1 MKDTSTRP
9 NIRRRWCPLWKI
21 DGYIFREF
29 ITKYTILLLVFI
41 ILFVLSDIYRDISDF
56 FDAKA
61 SWRDIVMYLAY
72 KMPGNI
78 RFILPISTLLG
89 CMWTMATFG
98 KNLEVTAMRAS
109 GISLFRCGWAI
120 FFMGLVISGVNIYL
134 NEKLV
139 PETSVKAER
148 LFDASA
154 DKRRY
159 VHSLLTYRSADG
171 ERRWLF
177 QMFAGG
183 TKYKN
188 VTLKTA
194 WNENIFSIISGGK
207 YGSAQYEKT
216 LQTILGEAR
225 YSKLADLPQAERQ
238 AKIAKLFLDRKLDFT
253 IPEAEYDYKNHCW
266 HFYNGTFVSYD
277 NNDETR
283 FKASSG
289 TTAMH
294 NEIKFS
300 KLTFP
305 ESAIAETP
313 QDIINS
319 IKEKDELSTPVIW
332 QVLKRNP
339 DMPERARCIY
349 ETVFFY
355 RIAFPWASFLA
366 VFLGIP
372 LAAKNERTGSML
384 AIISAIILIVI
395 YIVVAQLFLML
406 GKSGAVNPM
415 FAGLAPT
422 IAFIAAGAWRLIS
435 DRN

>member
-1 MKDTSTRP
+1 MKKRAADTVK
-9 NIRRRWCPLWKI
+9 RRWFPLWKI

-29 ITKYTILLLVFI
+29 MIKYTILLLVFI
-41 ILFVLSDIYRDISDF
+41 ILFVLSDIYRDIADF
-56 FDAKA
+56 FDAQA
-61 SWRDIVMYLAY
+61 GWRAIAMYLAY

-109 GISLFRCGWAI
+109 GISWFRCGFAI

-139 PETSVKAER
+139 PETSIKAER
-148 LFDASA
+148 LFDISA

-159 VHSLLTYRSADG
+159 VHSLLTFRSADG
-171 ERRWLF
+171 QRRWLF
-177 QMFAGG
+177 QLFAGG
-183 TKYKN
+183 SSYKN

-194 WNENIFSIISGGK
+194 WNENIFNIVSGGN
-207 YGSAQYEKT
+207 YGSEKYEKN
-216 LQTILGEAR
+216 LLAIVGQAR
-225 YSKLADLPQAERQ
+225 YSKLANVPEAERKKQ
-238 AKIAKLFLDRKLDFT
+238 IAKLLNGRKLDFT
-253 IPEAEYDYKNHCW
+253 IPEAEYDYKNNCW
-266 HFYNGTFVSYD
+266 HFYKGNFVSYD

-294 NEIKFS
+294 DEIKFDHL
-300 KLTFP
+300 KFP
-305 ESAIAETP
+305 AQTIAETP

-332 QVLKRNP
+332 QVLKRDPN
-339 DMPERARCIY
+339 MPRRARCIY

-384 AIISAIILIVI
+384 AIISAIVLIVV

-406 GKSGAVNPM
+406 GKAGAVNPIA
-415 FAGLAPT
+415 AGLAPT
-422 IAFIAAGAWRLIS
+422 IAFIVAGAWRLLS

>member
-1 MKDTSTRP
+1 MKNTSSAETK
-9 NIRRRWCPLWKI
+9 IRRRWFPLWKL
-21 DGYIFREF
+21 DGYIFKEF
-29 ITKYTILLLVFI
+29 MIKYSILLLVFV
-41 ILFVLSDIYRDISDF
+41 ILFVLSDVYRDIADF

-61 SWRDIVMYLAY
+61 DWRDILTYLVY
-72 KMPGNI
+72 KTPGNI
-78 RFILPISTLLG
+78 RFILPISMLLG

-109 GISLFRCGWAI
+109 GLSLFRCGWAI
-120 FFMGLVISGVNIYL
+120 LFVGLLVSGVNIYF

-139 PETSVKAER
+139 PETSTKAER
-148 LFDASA
+148 LYDEIA

-159 VHSLLTYRSADG
+159 SHSLLTFRSDDG
-171 ERRWLF
+171 KRRWLF
-177 QMFAGG
+177 QLFTGG
-183 TKYKN
+183 GDYEN
-188 VTLKTA
+188 ITLKTT
-194 WNENIFSIISGGK
+194 WNDDMFRQLTGTVGSEKYARNLKAIIGEKRFS
-207 YGSAQYEKT
+207 E
-216 LQTILGEAR
+216 LQKLPLKQQSEQL
-225 YSKLADLPQAERQ
+225 SKLMNGR
-238 AKIAKLFLDRKLDFT
+238 KIDFFVKRAT
-253 IPEAEYDYKNHCW
+253 YDYQKKTWIFKNGS
-266 HFYNGTFVSYD
+266 FLSYD

-294 NEIKFS
+294 DEINFENLVFS
-300 KLTFP
+300 EKSIP
-305 ESAIAETP
+305 ESP
-313 QDIINS
+313 QDIVNA
-319 IKEKDELSTPVIW
+319 IKEKDDLSTPVIW
-332 QVLKRNP
+332 SVLKRNP
-339 DMPERARCIY
+339 NMPRRARCIY

-395 YIVVAQLFLML
+395 YIIVAQIFLML
-406 GKSGAVNPM
+406 GKSGSVNPI

-422 IAFIAAGAWRLIS
+422 IAFIAAGAWRLLA

>member
-1 MKDTSTRP
+1 MKKNSSKL
-9 NIRRRWCPLWKI
+9 RRRWFPLWKI

-29 ITKYTILLLVFI
+29 MIKYTILLLVFI
-41 ILFVLSDIYRDISDF
+41 ILFVLSDIYRDIADF

-61 SWRDIVMYLAY
+61 NWREIVMYLVY

-78 RFILPISTLLG
+78 RFILPISMLLG
-89 CMWTMATFG
+89 CMWTMAAFG
-98 KNLEVTAMRAS
+98 KNQEVTAMRAS

-120 FFMGLVISGVNIYL
+120 FFMGIVVSGVNIYF
-134 NEKLV
+134 NEQLV
-139 PETSVKAER
+139 PDTSVKAEQ
-148 LFDASA
+148 LFDSSA

-159 VHSLLTYRSADG
+159 VHSLLTYRSDDG
-171 ERRWLF
+171 KRRWLF
-177 QMFAGG
+177 QLFSGG

-188 VTLKTA
+188 VTLKTYWDA
-194 WNENIFSIISGGK
+194 ELTNVILGA
-207 YGSAQYEKT
+207 YGTEKYEKI
-216 LQTILGEAR
+216 LQAMLGPVR
-225 YSKLADLPQAERQ
+225 YKELAALPADLHKKRV
-238 AKIAKLFLDRKLDFT
+238 AKLLNGRKLDFS
-253 IPEAEYDYKNHCW
+253 IPEAEYDYDAKVW
-266 HFYNGTFVSYD
+266 HFYKGNFVSYD

-294 NEIKFS
+294 DEIKFDHL
-300 KLTFP
+300 KFP
-305 ESAIAETP
+305 QQAVYESP

-339 DMPERARCIY
+339 NMPPRARAIY

-372 LAAKNERTGSML
+372 LAVKNERTGSML
-384 AIISAIILIVI
+384 AIISAIVLIVV
-395 YIVVAQLFLML
+395 YIVAAQLFLML
-406 GKSGAVNPM
+406 GKAGLVDPLV
-415 FAGLAPT
+415 AGLAPT
-422 IAFIAAGAWRLIS
+422 IAFIVVGTWRLLA